1 MDRLKRCTRCGARKP
16 LSGFHKNKSR
26 PDGHADWCKTCLN
39 ASRGEPSKKRGRR
52 RAKKEMPKVEAAVEI
67 DEEYYWQPP
76 EYADAKI
83 ILSTGQHVCLVGPA
97 GTGKS
102 RLAQELFRDRGPLRI
117 DFSNGTEEEHIV
129 GQNQLTVN
137 AEGTQVTEFVPAVL
151 AIAVRDGRPIIIE
164 ELDAAT
170 PGVQFCMHSVLNG
183 DPLVVTCNGV
193 EHFNVTKGFQVIATA
208 NTIGLGD
215 DSGMYPDTNFLNEA
229 FRDRFGA
236 IIPLWYM
243 PEEKEVQV
251 ARKMTGAS
259 LEVVREI
266 VTLANLARDA
276 MRGQKLFSTFSTR
289 KVLRFCEQVVAGLAR
304 DKALKYAVL
313 SKVSPD
319 DAKALDEMAQR
330 VFSAEGR

>member
-1 MDRLKRCTRCGARKP
+1 MDDKKRCTRCGARK
-16 LSGFHKNKSR
+16 SRSEFYKNKSR
-26 PDGHADWCKTCLN
+26 PDGLSSWCKVCNNELKGKT
-39 ASRGEPSKKRGRR
+39 PKRKR
-52 RAKKEMPKVEAAVEI
+52 RAKKAVVIKTTAAPIDI
-67 DEEYYWQPP
+67 DESYYWQPP

-83 ILSTGQHVCLVGPA
+83 ILSTGQHVLFVGPA

-102 RLAQELFRDRGPLRI
+102 RLAQELFRDRAPLRI

-137 AEGTQVTEFVPAVL
+137 AEGVQITEFVPAAL

-193 EHFNVTKGFQVIATA
+193 EHINVTKGFQVIATA

-215 DSGMYPDTNFLNEA
+215 DTGMYPDTNFLNEA

-243 PEEKEVQV
+243 PVEKETQV
-251 ARKMTGAS
+251 ARKLTGAA

-266 VTLANLARDA
+266 VKLANLARDA
-276 MRGQKLFSTFSTR
+276 MRGEKLFSTFSTR
-289 KVLRFCEQVVAGLAR
+289 KVLRYCEQVVAGLAR

-319 DAKALDEMAQR
+319 DARALEEMAQR
-330 VFSAEGR
+330 VFSAEER